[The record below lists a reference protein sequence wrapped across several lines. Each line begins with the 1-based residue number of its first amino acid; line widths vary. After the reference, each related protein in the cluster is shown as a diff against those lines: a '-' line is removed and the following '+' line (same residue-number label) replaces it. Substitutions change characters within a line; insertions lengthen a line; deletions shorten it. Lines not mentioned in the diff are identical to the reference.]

1 MGLNG
6 RQLDI
11 LDFLKRNRHATV
23 DKIAKT
29 FYVSPMTVRRD
40 LSVLENAKCVKR
52 YNGGA
57 MFIQNVNKLPVDC
70 RTFERSDE
78 KKALCRIAAKH
89 VKNGMTIFI
98 DSSSTCTFLPQFLSD
113 FEGISIITNSIIVPT
128 LTDVPCTVIGGNF
141 LSSDMCLVGPT
152 AVASVKNLHADA
164 GFYSAMGIK
173 NGIITDAN
181 EDQSVIRREII
192 GNCDKN
198 FFLLTEDKFGKTFT
212 YKISDENRST
222 IIRIGEQS

>member
-11 LDFLKRNRHATV
+11 LDFLKQTRHATV
-23 DKIAKT
+23 DKIAKA

-40 LSVLENAKCVKR
+40 LSVLENAKCVRR
-52 YNGGA
+52 YSGGA

-78 KKALCRIAAKH
+78 KKALCRAAAKH

-98 DSSSTCTFLPQFLSD
+98 DSSSTCTFLPQFLNEA
-113 FEGISIITNSIIVPT
+113 EGILIITNSIIIPT
-128 LTDVPCTVIGGNF
+128 LSDIPCTVIGGSF
-141 LSSDMCLVGPT
+141 LASDMCLVGAS
-152 AVASVKNLHADA
+152 AVAAVKNLHADA
-164 GFYSAMGIK
+164 GFYSAMGIN

-181 EDQSVIRREII
+181 EDQSVIRREMI

-198 FFLLTEDKFGKTFT
+198 FFLMTEDKVGKTFT
-212 YKISDENRST
+212 YKISDETQSA
-222 IIRIGEQS
+222 IIRTKNV